1 MIAIRMARLEG
12 AYEQMYERLGLLEQ
26 RLTSEIASLRLDF
39 TELRRQINTQFYWLL
54 TFVLG
59 SILILI
65 LRDLMRYDS

>member
-1 MIAIRMARLEG
+1 MARLEG
-12 AYEQMYERLGLLEQ
+12 AYEQINERLGLLEQ

-59 SILILI
+59 SIIIPI
-65 LRDLMRYDS
+65 LRDLMR

>member
-1 MIAIRMARLEG
+1 MARLEG
-12 AYEQMYERLGLLEQ
+12 AYQQINERLGLLEQ

-59 SILILI
+59 SILIPI
-65 LRDLMRYDS
+65 LRDLMR